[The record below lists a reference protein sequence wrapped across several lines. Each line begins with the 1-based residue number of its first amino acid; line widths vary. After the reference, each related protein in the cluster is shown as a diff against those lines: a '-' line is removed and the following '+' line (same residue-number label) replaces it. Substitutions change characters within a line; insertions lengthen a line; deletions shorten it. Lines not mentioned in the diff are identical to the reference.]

1 MGTIYMHKLQ
11 TARLALTLL
20 LTAGPL
26 SAFADDDYFGRQPQ
40 GGLQG
45 PTDLPELPS
54 YTQSASSL
62 TQTVSA
68 TSTAP
73 AHISEAVAAATNTG
87 VPNAAVTNNGAR
99 NTANGTQPSATTQ
112 PAQTQWQNYPSR
124 APNPQTVPTNYTNGA
139 AYGAGM
145 GYGPTSHFGS
155 GPGAYG
161 PPVVSAQELTSQGPG
176 LFFRWDRVYF
186 T

>member
-26 SAFADDDYFGRQPQ
+26 SAFADDGYFGRQPQ
-40 GGLQG
+40 GGLLG

-99 NTANGTQPSATTQ
+99 NTANGTQHPQRPNPLKRNGKTTLRERRIRKRCQPITPTALPTVRGWATGQ
-112 PAQTQWQNYPSR
+112 LRILDPVR
-124 APNPQTVPTNYTNGA
+124 APTALQ
-139 AYGAGM
+139 
-145 GYGPTSHFGS
+145 SCRLKS
-155 GPGAYG
+155 
-161 PPVVSAQELTSQGPG
+161 
-176 LFFRWDRVYF
+176 
-186 T
+186 

>member
-26 SAFADDDYFGRQPQ
+26 SAFADDGYFGRQPQ

-54 YTQSASSL
+54 YTQTASSL
-62 TQTVSA
+62 TQTVSS

-87 VPNAAVTNNGAR
+87 VPNAAVTNAAVTNNVAR

-112 PAQTQWQNYPSR
+112 PAQTQWKNYPS
-124 APNPQTVPTNYTNGA
+124 
-139 AYGAGM
+139 
-145 GYGPTSHFGS
+145 
-155 GPGAYG
+155 
-161 PPVVSAQELTSQGPG
+161 
-176 LFFRWDRVYF
+176 
-186 T
+186 

>member
-1 MGTIYMHKLQ
+1 MGTISMHKLQ

-26 SAFADDDYFGRQPQ
+26 SAFADDGYFGRQPQ

-68 TSTAP
+68 TSTAS
-73 AHISEAVAAATNTG
+73 AHIPEAVAAATNTG
-87 VPNAAVTNNGAR
+87 VPNAAVTNAAVTNNGAR
-99 NTANGTQPSATTQ
+99 NTANGTQHPQ
-112 PAQTQWQNYPSR
+112 R
-124 APNPQTVPTNYTNGA
+124 PNPLKRNGKTTLRDRRIRKRCQPITPTALPTVRG
-139 AYGAGM
+139 
-145 GYGPTSHFGS
+145 
-155 GPGAYG
+155 
-161 PPVVSAQELTSQGPG
+161 
-176 LFFRWDRVYF
+176 
-186 T
+186 